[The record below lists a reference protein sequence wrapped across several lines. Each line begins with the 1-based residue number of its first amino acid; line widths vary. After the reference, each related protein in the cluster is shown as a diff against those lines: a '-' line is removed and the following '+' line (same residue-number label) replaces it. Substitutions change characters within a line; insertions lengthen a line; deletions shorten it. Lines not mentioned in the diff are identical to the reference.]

1 MQYSSSERWCR
12 LLTMSETTLALD
24 RKSFN
29 EIPSL
34 KSLSRVKPRDLPTL
48 ASRLDLLADII
59 EVNWTKLPSPIK
71 ELAKT
76 YAYHELEGGLKPSF
90 LDRLRFGVF
99 MFRNITV
106 RDDIAHLLS
115 SMTRLT
121 DAVFSAVE
129 RERVGY
135 NTQLEQALESP
146 QSSQPMSAEQFR
158 AWSKS
163 L

>member
-1 MQYSSSERWCR
+1 MTLSEA
-12 LLTMSETTLALD
+12 TLALD
-24 RKSFN
+24 RRSFN
-29 EIPSL
+29 DIPSL
-34 KSLSRVKPRDLPTL
+34 KSLPRVKPRDLPTL
-48 ASRLDLLADII
+48 TSRLDLLADII
-59 EVNWTKLPSPIK
+59 EVNWTELPSPIK

-76 YAYHELEGGLKPSF
+76 YAYHEFENGVKPSF

-129 RERVGY
+129 RERVEY
-135 NTQLEQALESP
+135 NRQLSEALESP
-146 QSSQPMSAEQFR
+146 LSSQPMSAEQFR
-158 AWSKS
+158 AWSKN

>member
-1 MQYSSSERWCR
+1 M
-12 LLTMSETTLALD
+12 TMSEATAALD

-29 EIPSL
+29 DMPSL
-34 KSLSRVKPRDLPTL
+34 KSLSRVKPRDLPKL
-48 ASRLDLLADII
+48 ASKLDLIADII
-59 EVNWTKLPSPIK
+59 EVNWTELPSPIK

-76 YAYHELEGGLKPSF
+76 YAYHELENGAKPSF

-115 SMTRLT
+115 SMTRVT
-121 DAVFSAVE
+121 DAIFSAVE
-129 RERVGY
+129 RESAGY

-146 QSSQPMSAEQFR
+146 QSSLPMNAEQFR
-158 AWSKS
+158 AWSRS